1 MVKNI
6 WRVRVPMKTSMKVRN
21 YLILSATTT
30 TNHNAPYLNLQF
42 RKRKMRVKVSCF
54 LLHVVQENRVRTHAR
69 THTHTHIPISNTS
82 CLSVCV
88 CAQVSLQNRCVR
100 RAHGMLFTPRANKF
114 SAPRRHA
121 TMTTGGKQW
130 RRRKFQPTAG

>member
-1 MVKNI
+1 
-6 WRVRVPMKTSMKVRN
+6 MKTSMKVRN

-30 TNHNAPYLNLQF
+30 TNQNAPYLNLQF
-42 RKRKMRVKVSCF
+42 RKRKKRVKVSCV

-69 THTHTHIPISNTS
+69 THTHTHTHPHHQYVS
-82 CLSVCV
+82 SVCV
-88 CAQVSLQNRCVR
+88 YVCAHVSLQNRCVR

-121 TMTTGGKQW
+121 TMTTGDKQW